1 MASTLRGA
9 KRGRR
14 WILRSVPIAVLGIF
28 AYLYHVIGYEYYVRH
43 VLATHPW
50 PQHLRTWCFVL
61 FLHLMFFY
69 CVSLHIQIT
78 MARPKYV
85 DTISYT
91 QTWSPM
97 PRHQYWLP
105 LYPLR
110 ILTAKPRDEDSA
122 DLQHMIHERAAS
134 GEPQRCWRDRCRGH
148 WKAPRM
154 RHCGECGEC
163 RFFFDHHCLW
173 FNNDITA
180 PHTLVPFL
188 LLISLTPCLFV
199 LACWPLL
206 PLAWHHIVLLW
217 EHSTSHPWI
226 VQHFWDKK
234 WTWVLG
240 PIHRPLLGLYL
251 ASRYPPSS
259 WGQRSLFDTTAPQP
273 TFRLPFCIM
282 LGAFL
287 ALITLGLAIT
297 TIRHLIHGQLTVEAE
312 RTRSWKKWN
321 QPGSLVSMEKKE
333 SVRPAYQ
340 FWVPHKQCIIYHP
353 TDEALFNRGWL
364 TNLSGYMGIS
374 TANPFAWPHSLVQDL
389 IS

>member
-1 MASTLRGA
+1 
-9 KRGRR
+9 
-14 WILRSVPIAVLGIF
+14 
-28 AYLYHVIGYEYYVRH
+28 
-43 VLATHPW
+43 
-50 PQHLRTWCFVL
+50 
-61 FLHLMFFY
+61 MFFY

-173 FNNDITA
+173 VCCNPLTVQFNNDITA

-188 LLISLTPCLFV
+188 LLVSLTPCLFV

-251 ASRYPPSS
+251 GMFLFYLH
-259 WGQRSLFDTTAPQP
+259 SLSVSTI
-273 TFRLPFCIM
+273 L
-282 LGAFL
+282 LG
-287 ALITLGLAIT
+287 
-297 TIRHLIHGQLTVEAE
+297 
-312 RTRSWKKWN
+312 S
-321 QPGSLVSMEKKE
+321 
-333 SVRPAYQ
+333 
-340 FWVPHKQCIIYHP
+340 
-353 TDEALFNRGWL
+353 ALFVRHNSTSTYVPTPFLHNVGRLSCPYYFGFSHHDNSSPYSWATYSRGR
-364 TNLSGYMGIS
+364 TNKILEKMEPARLS
-374 TANPFAWPHSLVQDL
+374 SLYGEERICTTCVSILGSPQTMHH
-389 IS
+389 IPPY